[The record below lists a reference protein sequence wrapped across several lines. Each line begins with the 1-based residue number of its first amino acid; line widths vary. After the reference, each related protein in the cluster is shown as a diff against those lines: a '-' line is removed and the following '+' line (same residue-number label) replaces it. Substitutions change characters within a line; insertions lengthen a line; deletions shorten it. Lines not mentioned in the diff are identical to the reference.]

1 MAGRLTSGVSYNEGY
16 MEQDTIQILKEFG
29 LALVEKQHQF
39 SMDETIDNSEHVPA
53 IKRIADTAYQYLLMK
68 GVNSKISTEVK
79 KELINFGRE
88 LFIKAWMTLLDDEEE
103 EELPDEKE
111 ARRTFDRLLKRR

>member
-1 MAGRLTSGVSYNEGY
+1 MG
-16 MEQDTIQILKEFG
+16 QDTIQILKEFG

-39 SMDETIDNSEHVPA
+39 FVDETIDNSEHVPA
-53 IKRIADTAYQYLLMK
+53 VKRIADTAYQYLSAK
-68 GVNSKISTEVK
+68 GVSSEISTEIK

-88 LFIKAWMTLLDDEEE
+88 LFIKAWMTPLDDDEEG

-111 ARRTFDRLLKRR
+111 ARRTFDQLLKKG

>member
-1 MAGRLTSGVSYNEGY
+1 